1 MSACRPGNMRGS
13 WEMTPLLLLLLL
25 TSLAGTVLCQ
35 FDNEGEGEETETNG
49 EPQES
54 AATTDTPASVSPSFQ
69 DSTLPPDPSPSQ
81 MSPSSSVEEGSAEEN
96 INISINYGVQ
106 AAPED
111 SSAVS
116 AEPTEPS
123 DETLTPTIILIPVVL
138 VVIIIGMVVGGIVVN
153 RRWNQKMSNADRR
166 KDSYLDEGSAEKVP
180 MPMFEEDVPSVLELE
195 MEELDQW
202 MSKDG
207 GAAVDSKHT

>member
-54 AATTDTPASVSPSFQ
+54 AATTDTPAS

-81 MSPSSSVEEGSAEEN
+81 MSPSSS
-96 INISINYGVQ
+96 

>member
-35 FDNEGEGEETETNG
+35 YEDEVEGEETKTDIEL
-49 EPQES
+49 QES
-54 AATTDTPASVSPSFQ
+54 AATTDTPASDP
-69 DSTLPPDPSPSQ
+69 TLPPDPSPSQ
-81 MSPSSSVEEGSAEEN
+81 MSPSTSA
-96 INISINYGVQ
+96 S
-106 AAPED
+106 PED

-116 AEPTEPS
+116 AEPTGPS

-138 VVIIIGMVVGGIVVN
+138 VVIIIAMVVGGIVVN

-166 KDSYLDEGSAEKVP
+166 KDSYLDGGSAEKVP

>member
-81 MSPSSSVEEGSAEEN
+81 MSPSSS
-96 INISINYGVQ
+96 

>member
-35 FDNEGEGEETETNG
+35 YEDEVEGEETKTDIEL
-49 EPQES
+49 QES

-69 DSTLPPDPSPSQ
+69 DPTLPPDPSPSQ
-81 MSPSSSVEEGSAEEN
+81 MSPSTSA
-96 INISINYGVQ
+96 S
-106 AAPED
+106 PED

-116 AEPTEPS
+116 AEPTGPS

-138 VVIIIGMVVGGIVVN
+138 VVIIIAMVVGGIVVN

-166 KDSYLDEGSAEKVP
+166 KDSYLDGGSAEKVP

>member
-35 FDNEGEGEETETNG
+35 YEDEVEGEETKTDIEL
-49 EPQES
+49 QES
-54 AATTDTPASVSPSFQ
+54 AATTDTPASDP
-69 DSTLPPDPSPSQ
+69 TLPPDPSPSQ
-81 MSPSSSVEEGSAEEN
+81 MSPSTSVEEGSAEGN
-96 INISINYGVQ
+96 INFSTDYGVQ
-106 AAPED
+106 ASPED

-116 AEPTEPS
+116 AEPTGPS

-138 VVIIIGMVVGGIVVN
+138 VVIIIAMVVGGIVVN

-166 KDSYLDEGSAEKVP
+166 KDSYLDGGSAEKVP